1 MNKKLLVGLAL
12 IVLSAMGCATMMDM
26 QVREE
31 KYGKAAPVI
40 TASFASQQLS
50 PGDNWKIYLKASD
63 PDGDMQYVVAVV
75 EQRGLGA
82 YPISYTKLKE
92 GNQKELSGY
101 VFLNTSGPFGD
112 SWLYSYSL
120 TIIVQ
125 IRDKAGHNSQPAT
138 FQVAFDSRYTQQSPP
153 SGTYE
158 ENNLGPVLVILR
170 PIDGGGSSNDFD

>member
-1 MNKKLLVGLAL
+1 MNKKLLAGLAL
-12 IVLSAMGCATMMDM
+12 IMLSAVGCATMMDM
-26 QVREE
+26 QVRE
-31 KYGKAAPVI
+31 KTYGKAAPVI
-40 TASFASQQLS
+40 SESFASQELR

-101 VFLNTSGPFGD
+101 VFLNTSGPYGD

-120 TIIVQ
+120 TITVQ
-125 IRDKAGHNSQPAT
+125 LKDKAGHYSQPVVFTVSFNNRFA
-138 FQVAFDSRYTQQSPP
+138 QQAPP
-153 SGTYE
+153 PGIYE
-158 ENNLGPVLVILR
+158 ENNLGPVMVELR
-170 PIDGGGSSNDFD
+170 PIDGGASNDFD